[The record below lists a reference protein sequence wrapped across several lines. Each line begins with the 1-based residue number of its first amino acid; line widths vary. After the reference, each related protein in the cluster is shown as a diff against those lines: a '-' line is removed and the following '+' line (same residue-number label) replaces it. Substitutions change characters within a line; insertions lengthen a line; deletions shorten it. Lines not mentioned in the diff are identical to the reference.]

1 VTVTGLPEGFAE
13 LEPFVAEWVLPSMM
27 ARTRKRHASS
37 MAEITAFYNAMQPR
51 LQEILAHLSAIPYDD
66 ALPGEETRLL
76 GLALSLAEITT
87 SVEWYN
93 QPAVVDGFDPER
105 FELVAELP

>member
-1 VTVTGLPEGFAE
+1 
-13 LEPFVAEWVLPSMM
+13 MM

-37 MAEITAFYNAMQPR
+37 MAESTAFYSAMQPR
-51 LQEILAHLSAIPYDD
+51 LQEILAHLSDIPYDD